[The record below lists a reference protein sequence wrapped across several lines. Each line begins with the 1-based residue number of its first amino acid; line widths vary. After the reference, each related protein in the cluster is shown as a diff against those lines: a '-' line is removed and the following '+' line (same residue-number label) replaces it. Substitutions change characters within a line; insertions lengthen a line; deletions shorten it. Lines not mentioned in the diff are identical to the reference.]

1 MATEKSRP
9 INPRSYTL
17 TAEALALLELTRPLK
32 IEYDALIRAELD
44 KPGGGSLKNFLNF
57 RDFLKTRLN
66 KTTKEIIKLED
77 TLKYHGVRP
86 KLLLADAKKQLL
98 QKLIKLDNEKPGR
111 PSQHWKLA
119 EQAGY
124 AARLKSGK
132 HGAGGSTAP
141 SGSFKNLL
149 SIEKKV
155 LNRVDDVIKNLD
167 QMSIDELKRDGG
179 IYRHIGKGFGIES
192 EAVQV
197 YMRKFPKKYKTAR
210 IDLEILQNPNT
221 LNKYSGRGMNVGEVL
236 VAYEAGKGGVQFS
249 EVVKQGP
256 VKKIMQYA
264 GRHIEAGGQ
273 LITKLDDN
281 SFVYNNK
288 IFSTDPDAVSL
299 RKVLVKRGL
308 HNSKVIDLVK
318 DAHKQPEFKEIFKV
332 FDELKE
338 IEKIKRPHPLTGK
351 MTPLVTLIKEADNI
365 AYPGRKDAWSK
376 TGLALDHFSKEGIK
390 GTPFEGLRVS
400 TRSLNEAAGQFTR
413 GFTALQPEF
422 GKKAM
427 GYSFKGNILPS
438 LYTYIDNT
446 ITKGVARPG
455 KMEAAKLRAAGL
467 SGEYLTSEIDPKFFD
482 KAEGRAWERFK
493 GKYTRVPILEKATE
507 GYKIGSRLPT
517 GSEPR
522 FGVAQADSM
531 YAYLRELLTKT
542 KKGTPA
548 YNKVCGIGT
557 KIMHRYPQASGGR
570 TGYKAAGVVGSCP
583 IIPALE
589 AAPEQTMNELSK
601 LKSQTGVLGRIGNT
615 ARGFLGALGKF
626 GPAVGKFGAL
636 AAAGALAKPAYDMV
650 RQFRNDDP
658 ATYLTD
664 PEQMEKMLL
673 STIEA
678 QEQKKPR
685 SEILDW
691 GIGAGAVGATA
702 AAVPGTGALWKARRA
717 KGMGMPRASLGPVGK
732 FISGA
737 YTPAGL
743 LAHEPLRIAQMRRE
757 GESWGEIAQSP
768 TLWMGP
774 AFADTM
780 TRMATR
786 GMRAGSPLA
795 KGLSLGMSR
804 PMLKTVSRRFGMP
817 GLALSAGLSGYD
829 LWKDYKKKRGF
840 FASDED

>member
-1 MATEKSRP
+1 
-9 INPRSYTL
+9 
-17 TAEALALLELTRPLK
+17 
-32 IEYDALIRAELD
+32 
-44 KPGGGSLKNFLNF
+44 
-57 RDFLKTRLN
+57 
-66 KTTKEIIKLED
+66 
-77 TLKYHGVRP
+77 
-86 KLLLADAKKQLL
+86 
-98 QKLIKLDNEKPGR
+98 
-111 PSQHWKLA
+111 
-119 EQAGY
+119 
-124 AARLKSGK
+124 
-132 HGAGGSTAP
+132 
-141 SGSFKNLL
+141 
-149 SIEKKV
+149 
-155 LNRVDDVIKNLD
+155 
-167 QMSIDELKRDGG
+167 
-179 IYRHIGKGFGIES
+179 
-192 EAVQV
+192 
-197 YMRKFPKKYKTAR
+197 
-210 IDLEILQNPNT
+210 
-221 LNKYSGRGMNVGEVL
+221 
-236 VAYEAGKGGVQFS
+236 
-249 EVVKQGP
+249 
-256 VKKIMQYA
+256 
-264 GRHIEAGGQ
+264 
-273 LITKLDDN
+273 
-281 SFVYNNK
+281 
-288 IFSTDPDAVSL
+288 
-299 RKVLVKRGL
+299 
-308 HNSKVIDLVK
+308 
-318 DAHKQPEFKEIFKV
+318 
-332 FDELKE
+332 
-338 IEKIKRPHPLTGK
+338 
-351 MTPLVTLIKEADNI
+351 
-365 AYPGRKDAWSK
+365 
-376 TGLALDHFSKEGIK
+376 
-390 GTPFEGLRVS
+390 
-400 TRSLNEAAGQFTR
+400 
-413 GFTALQPEF
+413 
-422 GKKAM
+422 
-427 GYSFKGNILPS
+427 
-438 LYTYIDNT
+438 
-446 ITKGVARPG
+446 
-455 KMEAAKLRAAGL
+455 MEAAKLRAAGL
-467 SGEYLTSEIDPKFFD
+467 SGEYLTSEIDPKFFA